1 MKLKNL
7 SIILS
12 TVVITFSISNSVSA
26 KNNYNISRLYGENR
40 YETSVNISNK
50 FSQDK
55 IDNIIIAS
63 GNDFP
68 DALAGSVLS
77 KKLNAPI
84 LLVDKT
90 PDENLNSI
98 NYIKN
103 HLTSNG
109 TIYVLGGKGSVNEIY
124 INYFKTTGYNVKRL
138 GGATRFETNKSIVN
152 FLNVKKGTPLVL
164 VNGYGFADALSV
176 SSIAASKGYPILM
189 SDANNLPTEIV
200 EVVNNIQ
207 PSKVFIVGGEGSLS
221 SSIID
226 QIKNVVPSLGINIV
240 RIGGISRYE
249 TSLNVCKYFNLDR
262 DTALIAN
269 GENFPDALSG
279 SALAAKLNAPIILTD
294 GSNIITQKR
303 YLDSMN
309 YSNLILLGGKSAVSE
324 AAENILKGNEKALFI
339 IKSAYQEH
347 NKKYIDGYFVKRVTD
362 LDEARDYEKRTGNI
376 VIWNDHDGL
385 GEYIPDDGFD
395 MPISSTVT
403 LEVGDSV
410 KINEID
416 FDTSGNILHVDKNF
430 NDIISGYYKDKPVF
444 NITLKNGTVTEM
456 CQEYRP

>member
-12 TVVITFSISNSVSA
+12 TVVITFSISSSVSA

-40 YETSVNISNK
+40 YETSINISNK

-68 DALAGSVLS
+68 DALAGSALS

-90 PDENLNSI
+90 PDKNLSSI
-98 NYIKN
+98 NYIKS
-103 HLTSNG
+103 HLSNNG
-109 TIYVLGGKGSVNEIY
+109 TIYVLGGNASVNEDY

-138 GGATRFETNKSIVN
+138 GGANRFETNKAIVN
-152 FLNVKKGTPLVL
+152 FLNIKKGTPLVL

-189 SDANNLPTEIV
+189 SNANNLPTEIV
-200 EVVNNIQ
+200 EVINNIQ
-207 PSKVFIVGGEGSLS
+207 PSKVFIVGGEGSLT

-226 QIKNVVPSLGINIV
+226 QTKKVVPSLDINIV

-249 TSLNVCKYFNLDR
+249 TSLNVCKYFNLDT

-269 GENFPDALSG
+269 GKNFPDALSG
-279 SALAAKLNAPIILTD
+279 SALATKLNAPIILTD

-309 YSNLILLGGKSAVSE
+309 YSNLILLGGKGAVSE
-324 AAENILKGNEKALFI
+324 AAESILKGNEKSLFI
-339 IKSAYQEH
+339 IKSAYQQH
-347 NKKYIDGYFVKRVTD
+347 NKKYIDGYFVRWVTD

-376 VIWNDHDGL
+376 VIWNDHDKVGD
-385 GEYIPDDGFD
+385 YIPDDGFD

-403 LEVGDSV
+403 LEVDDNV
-410 KINEID
+410 KINKID

-456 CQEYRP
+456 YQEYRP

>member
-12 TVVITFSISNSVSA
+12 TVVITFSISSSVSA

-109 TIYVLGGKGSVNEIY
+109 TIYVLGGKGSVNESY

-138 GGATRFETNKSIVN
+138 GGATRFETNKAIVN

-200 EVVNNIQ
+200 EVINNIQ
-207 PSKVFIVGGEGSLS
+207 PSKVFIIGDRKS
-221 SSIID
+221 
-226 QIKNVVPSLGINIV
+226 VV
-240 RIGGISRYE
+240 
-249 TSLNVCKYFNLDR
+249 
-262 DTALIAN
+262 
-269 GENFPDALSG
+269 
-279 SALAAKLNAPIILTD
+279 
-294 GSNIITQKR
+294 
-303 YLDSMN
+303 
-309 YSNLILLGGKSAVSE
+309 
-324 AAENILKGNEKALFI
+324 
-339 IKSAYQEH
+339 
-347 NKKYIDGYFVKRVTD
+347 
-362 LDEARDYEKRTGNI
+362 
-376 VIWNDHDGL
+376 
-385 GEYIPDDGFD
+385 
-395 MPISSTVT
+395 
-403 LEVGDSV
+403 
-410 KINEID
+410 
-416 FDTSGNILHVDKNF
+416 
-430 NDIISGYYKDKPVF
+430 
-444 NITLKNGTVTEM
+444 
-456 CQEYRP
+456 